1 MKWNEIKWISSA
13 IVHPKINMICV
24 NVRFCADKNRR
35 HPNKLCHH
43 HHLDADGASVQ
54 LSFIHKNVTETC
66 WWNVTRPLAHT
77 PIILSHSTKIKRN
90 IIQIHGI
97 IASSTSLCPC
107 LLFFPFGCSTVANQ
121 LDRYIMLITFSFD
134 QNQIF
139 ISLFRSIWE
148 IKDERNMVP
157 EILQGKY
164 GAKKVKIADITVQ
177 QMLFEK
183 LRKLRGNFFSRQ
195 KKHKQK

>member
-1 MKWNEIKWISSA
+1 MCTFAFVWFALKHTYVLNLVMMTRKWCDEMKWISSA

-35 HPNKLCHH
+35 HLNKLCHH

-54 LSFIHKNVTETC
+54 LSFIHENVTETY
-66 WWNVTRPLAHT
+66 WYET
-77 PIILSHSTKIKRN
+77 LSHSHTDYFITLNQNKKKN
-90 IIQIHGI
+90 YSNTWHH
-97 IASSTSLCPC
+97 SLVRR
-107 LLFFPFGCSTVANQ
+107 LLRLFSFHLAFSFHSTVANQ
-121 LDRYIMLITFSFD
+121 LNRYIMLINFSFE

-157 EILQGKY
+157 ERLQ
-164 GAKKVKIADITVQ
+164 
-177 QMLFEK
+177 
-183 LRKLRGNFFSRQ
+183 RK
-195 KKHKQK
+195 